1 MLQGFMISKIGFFF
15 SNVKNHPAGK
25 NDSFLPV
32 YCPATFTKKF
42 SCSMKSYT
50 PVSAEEAVSHIQSN
64 SQIFIHSAAA
74 SPQILGKALA
84 ERHHSLRNVTIYQIH
99 TEGDAPYAAEECKD
113 SFLIKSLFTGANMRE
128 AVEAGRAEFVPIF
141 LSDIPYLFRRKKVI
155 PDVALL
161 QVSPPDRA
169 GFCSLGVSV
178 DTSLAA
184 AEVARLRIAE
194 INPNMPRTHGD
205 GNIHISKFHCVTE
218 VNYPLPTHF
227 VSQPTEVEMNI
238 GRHVADLV
246 PDGATLQVG
255 IGAIPN
261 AALFA
266 MKNHKE
272 LGIHTE
278 MFSDGILPLIESGV
292 VTNQHK
298 TKHKGYVVTGFMMG
312 TPELYRYV
320 HDNPFIRVLDIMY
333 VNDTAVIRQLPK
345 VTAINSAI
353 EVDLTGQVC
362 ADSIGTRIYSGVG
375 GQMDFIRGAALS
387 EGGKPIIALP
397 SLTNKG
403 VSRITPVLKPGA
415 GVVTTRAHVQFIV
428 TEYGTADLF
437 GKSIPERARAL
448 INIAHPAHR
457 EELEKSARQIWGLK

>member
-1 MLQGFMISKIGFFF
+1 
-15 SNVKNHPAGK
+15 
-25 NDSFLPV
+25 
-32 YCPATFTKKF
+32 
-42 SCSMKSYT
+42 
-50 PVSAEEAVSHIQSN
+50 
-64 SQIFIHSAAA
+64 
-74 SPQILGKALA
+74 
-84 ERHHSLRNVTIYQIH
+84 
-99 TEGDAPYAAEECKD
+99 
-113 SFLIKSLFTGANMRE
+113 MRE

-141 LSDIPYLFRRKKVI
+141 LSDIPYLFRRRKV
-155 PDVALL
+155 PLDVALL
-161 QVSPPDRA
+161 QVSPPDKA

-184 AEVARLRIAE
+184 AECATLRIAE

-205 GNIHISKFHCVTE
+205 GNIHISKFHRVTE
-218 VNYPLPTHF
+218 VNYPLPTHIIS
-227 VSQPTEVEMNI
+227 VPNEVEMKI
-238 GRHVADLV
+238 GENVAGLV
-246 PDGATLQVG
+246 ENGATLQMG

-261 AALFA
+261 AALSA

-278 MFSDGILPLIESGV
+278 MFSDGIIPLIESGV

-312 TPELYRYV
+312 SSYLYDYV
-320 HDNPFIRVLDIMY
+320 NDNPLIRVLDIMY

-397 SLTNKG
+397 SLTSKG
-403 VSRITPVLKPGA
+403 VSRITPMLKPGA

-428 TEYGTADLF
+428 TEYGIADLF
-437 GKSIPERARAL
+437 GKSIQERARAL
-448 INIAHPAHR
+448 INIAHPSVR
-457 EELEKSARQIWGLK
+457 ESLEKAAREIWRLK

>member
-1 MLQGFMISKIGFFF
+1 MTLYS
-15 SNVKNHPAGK
+15 
-25 NDSFLPV
+25 PV
-32 YCPATFTKKF
+32 
-42 SCSMKSYT
+42 T
-50 PVSAEEAVSHIQSN
+50 PEEAVSHVRSN
-64 SQIFIHSAAA
+64 DNIFIHSAAA

-84 ERHHSLRNVTIYQIH
+84 DRYRDLRNVTVYQIH
-99 TEGDAPYAAEECKD
+99 TEGHAPYAEAYCQD

-128 AVEAGRAEFVPIF
+128 AVKSGRAEFVPIF
-141 LSDIPYLFRRKKVI
+141 LSDIPYLFRRRKVHL
-155 PDVALL
+155 DVALL
-161 QVSPPDRA
+161 QVSPPDKA
-169 GFCSLGVSV
+169 GYCSLGVSV

-184 AEVARLRIAE
+184 AECATLRIAE

-218 VNYPLPTHF
+218 VNYPLPNHI
-227 VSQPTEVEMNI
+227 VSEPTEVEMSI
-238 GRHVADLV
+238 GQHVAGLV
-246 PDGATLQVG
+246 ENGATLQMG

-278 MFSDGILPLIESGV
+278 MFSDGIIPLIESGV

-312 TPELYRYV
+312 SANLYDYV
-320 HDNPFIRVLDIMY
+320 NDNPLIRVLDIMY

-397 SLTNKG
+397 SLTNG
-403 VSRITPVLKPGA
+403 GISRITPVLKPGA
-415 GVVTTRAHVQFIV
+415 GVVTTRAHVQYIV
-428 TEYGTADLF
+428 TEYGIADLF
-437 GKSIPERARAL
+437 GKSIQERAKAL
-448 INIAHPAHR
+448 INIAHPSYR
-457 EELEKSARQIWGLK
+457 EELERAARAIWRLK

>member
-1 MLQGFMISKIGFFF
+1 
-15 SNVKNHPAGK
+15 
-25 NDSFLPV
+25 
-32 YCPATFTKKF
+32 
-42 SCSMKSYT
+42 MKSYT
-50 PVSAEEAVSHIQSN
+50 PVTAEAAVSHIKSN
-64 SQIFIHSAAA
+64 DNIFIHSAAA

-84 ERHHSLRNVTIYQIH
+84 DRYQDLRNVTIYQMH
-99 TEGDAPYAAEECKD
+99 TEGQAPYAEAYCKD
-113 SFLIKSLFTGANMRE
+113 SFVIKSLFTGANMRE
-128 AVEAGRAEFVPIF
+128 AVAAGRAEFVPIF
-141 LSDIPYLFRRKKVI
+141 LSDIPFLFRRKKVRL
-155 PDVALL
+155 DVALL
-161 QVSPPDRA
+161 QVSPPDKA
-169 GFCSLGVSV
+169 GYCSMGVSV

-184 AEVARLRIAE
+184 AECATLRIAE

-218 VNYPLPTHF
+218 VNYPLPTHI
-227 VSQPTEVEMNI
+227 VAEPTAVEMSI
-238 GRHVADLV
+238 GQYVASLV
-246 PDGATLQVG
+246 DNGATLQMG

-266 MKNHKE
+266 MKNHKA

-278 MFSDGILPLIESGV
+278 MFSDGIIPLIESGV
-292 VTNQHK
+292 ITNEYK

-312 TPELYRYV
+312 STNLYEYV
-320 HDNPFIRVLDIMY
+320 NDNPLFRVLDIMY

-397 SLTNKG
+397 SLTTNG
-403 VSRITPVLKPGA
+403 TSRITPLLKAGA
-415 GVVTTRAHVQFIV
+415 GVVTTRAHVQYIV
-428 TEYGTADLF
+428 TEYGIADLF
-437 GKSIPERARAL
+437 GKSIPERAKAL
-448 INIAHPAHR
+448 ISIAHPSHR
-457 EELEKSARQIWGLK
+457 EELEKAAGEIWHLK

>member
-1 MLQGFMISKIGFFF
+1 
-15 SNVKNHPAGK
+15 
-25 NDSFLPV
+25 
-32 YCPATFTKKF
+32 
-42 SCSMKSYT
+42 MKQYT
-50 PVSAEEAVSHIQSN
+50 PVTPEEAVSFIKSN
-64 SQIFIHSAAA
+64 DNIFIHSAAA
-74 SPQILGKALA
+74 SPQVLGKALA

-99 TEGDAPYAAEECKD
+99 TEGHAHYADEICKD
-113 SFLIKSLFTGANMRE
+113 AFLIKSLFTGANMRE

-141 LSDIPYLFRRKKVI
+141 LSDIPYLFRRRKV
-155 PDVALL
+155 PLDVVLL
-161 QVSPPDRA
+161 QVSPPDKA

-184 AEVARLRIAE
+184 AECATLRIAE

-205 GNIHISKFHCVTE
+205 GNIHISKFHRVTE
-218 VNYPLPTHF
+218 VNYPLPTHI
-227 VSQPTEVEMNI
+227 VSVPNEVEMKI
-238 GRHVADLV
+238 GENVAGLV
-246 PDGATLQVG
+246 ENGATLQMG

-261 AALFA
+261 AALSA

-278 MFSDGILPLIESGV
+278 MFSDGIIPLIESGV

-312 TPELYRYV
+312 SSYLYDYV
-320 HDNPFIRVLDIMY
+320 NDNPLIRVLDIMY

-397 SLTNKG
+397 SLTSKG
-403 VSRITPVLKPGA
+403 VSRITPMLKPGA

-428 TEYGTADLF
+428 TEYGIADLF
-437 GKSIPERARAL
+437 GKSIQERARAL
-448 INIAHPAHR
+448 INIAHPSVR
-457 EELEKSARQIWGLK
+457 ESLEKAAREIWRLK